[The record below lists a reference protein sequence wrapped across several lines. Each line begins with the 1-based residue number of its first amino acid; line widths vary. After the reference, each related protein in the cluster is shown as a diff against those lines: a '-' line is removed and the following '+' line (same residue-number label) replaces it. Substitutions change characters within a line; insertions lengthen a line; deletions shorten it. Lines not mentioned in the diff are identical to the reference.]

1 MVEHHR
7 EWHCKNDKGD
17 DPEIEIEN
25 ERFREI
31 EIENEKFRE
40 IEIEMKSSE
49 ESKGTKANDTSE
61 YLLMKRIQ

>member
-31 EIENEKFRE
+31 EIE
-40 IEIEMKSSE
+40 MKSLE

-61 YLLMKRIQ
+61 YLLMKRLQ

>member
-7 EWHCKNDKGD
+7 EKHCKNDKGD

-31 EIENEKFRE
+31 EIENERFRE
-40 IEIEMKSSE
+40 IEIENEKFREKS
-49 ESKGTKANDTSE
+49 KCNN
-61 YLLMKRIQ
+61 